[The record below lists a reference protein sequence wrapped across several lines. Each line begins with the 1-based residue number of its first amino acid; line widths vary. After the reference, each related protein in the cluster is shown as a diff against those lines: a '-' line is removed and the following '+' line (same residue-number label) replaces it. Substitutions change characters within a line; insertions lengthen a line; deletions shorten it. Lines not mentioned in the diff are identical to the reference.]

1 MKWSLKQKPAVKT
14 EIVNLLIEILAIEID
29 NQRRR
34 GLRNKLN
41 ERVMDVIMKKVQPLL
56 RNQK

>member
-29 NQRRR
+29 NQRRSS
-34 GLRNKLN
+34 
-41 ERVMDVIMKKVQPLL
+41 MKKSWM
-56 RNQK
+56 